1 MEDRGESHEKTREIG
16 ETARRSLGFWNST
29 VVRVKMSEYMCALA
43 YKEAVRLLR
52 GDLQPLDPSLDRPI
66 GGSKGPKDE
75 P

>member
-1 MEDRGESHEKTREIG
+1 
-16 ETARRSLGFWNST
+16 
-29 VVRVKMSEYMCALA
+29 MSEYMCALA

-52 GDLQPLDPSLDRPI
+52 GDLQPLDPSLDGPI